1 MPNSMISSGFLTHAT
16 GRERAGSL
24 CKSVRYAW
32 LRVVRRYGWRAM
44 PFFGHRT
51 RHEREWEEVRSSAQD
66 DLVALG
72 DDIRSL
78 DVDIQMPGVADD
90 AKQRYGQALQAY
102 QRASEIFDRAKRPE
116 DLAPVSET
124 LEEGRYAMAYSKALL
139 EGRPPPERRPPCF
152 FDPRHGPSTEDVQW
166 APPGGSPRPV
176 PACAADAVRIKEGF
190 APHGRQVTVDGRP
203 TDYWNAPRHYG
214 PWAGGYFNGFGG
226 GGLLPGMLM
235 GSALG
240 AGLGFGA
247 GGLFGGDGDGDGDGD
262 RGDGDGDRG
271 DGDGG
276 GWGDGGGGGGDWGGG
291 DGGGGDF

>member
-1 MPNSMISSGFLTHAT
+1 MAPRSPRRGPNSA
-16 GRERAGSL
+16 AGGYRSPGL
-24 CKSVRYAW
+24 
-32 LRVVRRYGWRAM
+32 
-44 PFFGHRT
+44 PFFGHKT

-78 DVDIQMPGVADD
+78 DVDVQMPGVSDE
-90 AKQRYGQALQAY
+90 AKQRYGQALEAY

-124 LEEGRYAMAYSKALL
+124 LEEGRYAMAYTKAVL

-152 FDPRHGPSTEDVQW
+152 FDPRHGPSTEEVQW
-166 APPGGSPRPV
+166 APPGGSLRPV
-176 PACAADAVRIKEGF
+176 PACAADALRLKEGF
-190 APHGRQVTVDGRP
+190 QPHGRQVTVDGRP

-226 GGLLPGMLM
+226 GGLLSTLLM

-240 AGLGFGA
+240 AGLGLGA
-247 GGLFGGDGDGDGDGD
+247 EAIGELFD
-262 RGDGDGDRG
+262 G

-276 GWGDGGGGGGDWGGG
+276 GGDWGDGGDGGDFGG
-291 DGGGGDF
+291 DGGLF